1 MTPKTEGHV
10 ISLFQ
15 REQRVS
21 SLGHSFFFCLTSENP
36 RKLMSGAGKKKR
48 PLGLKKIFGPL
59 LHAGGRKKKDHEQ
72 NLQKSL
78 KIDKMLGCMPV
89 IRKGITKCLLI
100 TLLPTKYS
108 NSLEKTDP
116 SWTEI

>member
-1 MTPKTEGHV
+1 
-10 ISLFQ
+10 
-15 REQRVS
+15 
-21 SLGHSFFFCLTSENP
+21 
-36 RKLMSGAGKKKR
+36 MSGAGKKR
-48 PLGLKKIFGPL
+48 PLDLKKIFGPL
-59 LHAGGRKKKDHEQ
+59 LHVGGRKKKEKEHEQ

-78 KIDKMLGCMPV
+78 KIDKMLDCMPV

-100 TLLPTKYS
+100 TLLPTKYC

>member
-1 MTPKTEGHV
+1 MIMHIINYHSK
-10 ISLFQ
+10 FWA
-15 REQRVS
+15 

-36 RKLMSGAGKKKR
+36 GKLMSGAGKKKKKAPR
-48 PLGLKKIFGPL
+48 LKKNILPFITCRGSEKKK
-59 LHAGGRKKKDHEQ
+59 KKKDHDQ

-100 TLLPTKYS
+100 TLLPTKYC